1 MRRRIVLALACGL
14 PQVGMR
20 RRLVTLF
27 GCAALALSTRALA
40 QTWIADNGN
49 GTFTNPPFFDWRI
62 R

>member
-1 MRRRIVLALACGL
+1 
-14 PQVGMR
+14 MR